1 MIGGGYRI
9 VHDIP
14 PYIIAQGEPLRYAG
28 INRVGLKR
36 NGFSAESRNTIKNIY
51 RYIFQGDM
59 TRESY
64 ISEILD
70 LYKKSVERDAIIEFI
85 KKSDRGILKG

>member
-1 MIGGGYRI
+1 MNI
-9 VHDIP
+9 
-14 PYIIAQGEPLRYAG
+14 E
-28 INRVGLKR
+28 
-36 NGFSAESRNTIKNIY
+36 NIY
-51 RYIFQGDM
+51 RHIFQGDM
-59 TRESY
+59 TRENY